1 MGRRLGTLALAVA
14 WLVHTERTARADP
27 RETAVW
33 SALLLTAKA
42 SSDRTGPSLW
52 LDAHARRGPETT
64 TAIVRPGLGY
74 RLSPTTSLWGG
85 YAYIGA
91 FADGDGDDVTEHRA
105 WQQILHQDTLGPLL
119 FQFRGRV
126 EQRFRPDESPALRLR
141 ALARANVALWRGGP
155 LAFASWNET
164 FVAVGRTSWGSP
176 AGFDQNRLFLGLA
189 LAAGQVRVE
198 AGYTGISVRR
208 ADDSL
213 LHQHAPTLWV
223 FFAY

>member
-1 MGRRLGTLALAVA
+1 MLRWAGTLALAAVGI
-14 WLVHTERTARADP
+14 LNTEGTASAAS
-27 RETAVW
+27 RETTVW
-33 SALLLTAKA
+33 SALLLTAKT
-42 SSDRTGPSLW
+42 SSDRTGPSVW
-52 LDAHARRGPETT
+52 LDAHARRGPTST

-74 RLSPTTSLWGG
+74 RLSPTTSFWGG

-105 WQQILHQDTLGPLL
+105 WQQILHQDTLGPML

-126 EQRFRPDESPALRLR
+126 EQRFRADESPALRLR
-141 ALARANVALWRGGP
+141 ALARANVSLWSGGP
-155 LAFASWNET
+155 LALASWNET

-176 AGFDQNRLFLGLA
+176 SGFDQNRLFLGLA